1 MSKLT
6 VVNRVV
12 NFSCNFSL
20 TLVIVTEVMKY
31 FTGKIVYGEP
41 IAASL
46 GTDGT
51 HYYNKCWRHAAGHVL
66 SPPLRSDPTTKD
78 YLMDMLA
85 KYVYQRSILNPTLPL
100 INSLVSCNG
109 VNYFYFFSQIVMTYN

>member
-1 MSKLT
+1 
-6 VVNRVV
+6 
-12 NFSCNFSL
+12 
-20 TLVIVTEVMKY
+20 MKY
-31 FTGKIVYGEP
+31 FAGKIVYGEP

-66 SPPLRSDPTTKD
+66 SPPLRFDPTTKD

-85 KYVYQRSILNPTLPL
+85 KYV
-100 INSLVSCNG
+100 
-109 VNYFYFFSQIVMTYN
+109 F